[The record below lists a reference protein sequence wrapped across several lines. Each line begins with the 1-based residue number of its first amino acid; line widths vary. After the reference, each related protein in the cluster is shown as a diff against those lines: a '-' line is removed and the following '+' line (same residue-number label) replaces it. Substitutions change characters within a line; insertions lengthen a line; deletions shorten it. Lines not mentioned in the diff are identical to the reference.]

1 MSDNTKAMYKVS
13 YLMTG
18 SNLTFFKVFKTF
30 QESMDFSKTVA
41 TGDILEIKRLEDA
54 S

>member
-1 MSDNTKAMYKVS
+1 MSNTTAMYKVS

-18 SNLTFFKVFKTF
+18 SNLTFFRVLNTF
-30 QESMDFSKTVA
+30 QEAMDFAKTVA